1 MPSLNIPEFAY
12 LFGTSIDDFD
22 IQTQDFIEK
31 TDFRY
36 RHLGRKERDDIILKV
51 LNQIDSDHKDTN
63 KKDKERWEK
72 GWAENLKSFIDSGYD
87 VSALIPRYVK
97 PNQVVRLYRTYVDP
111 YNPNIEINFFTVL
124 RHWLFKKYMNDFET
138 IYEFGCGP
146 GYNLTFMAHLF
157 PDKKLYGL
165 DWTNSSIDIL
175 NILYNEVG
183 MNIHGMLFDLFEPD
197 YSVELEQN
205 CGVFTIGSLEQV
217 GKHHRKVIQYLIDKK
232 PQLCVHIEPLYELYD
247 GTNLIDNLAMRFH
260 KKRNYLSG
268 FLPYLQELKKENKID
283 IIKINRM
290 KFGSLF
296 HDGWSMVAWKPL

>member
-1 MPSLNIPEFAY
+1 MPSLNILEFAH

-36 RHLGRKERDDIILKV
+36 RHIGQKERDNTILNV
-51 LNQIDSDHKDTN
+51 LDQIDTDNKDTN
-63 KKDKERWEK
+63 KKDKDRWEN
-72 GWAENLKSFIDSGYD
+72 GWAENLKDFIDRGYD
-87 VSALIPRYVK
+87 ISALIPRYVK
-97 PNQVVRLYRTYVDP
+97 PNQVVRLYRDYVDP
-111 YNPNIEINFFTVL
+111 CDSNIELNFFTVL
-124 RHWLFKKYMNDFET
+124 RYWLFKKYMKEFDA

-146 GYNLTFMAHLF
+146 GYNLTFLAELF

-165 DWTNSSIDIL
+165 DWAESSIDIL
-175 NILYNEVG
+175 NILYNELG
-183 MNIHGMLFDLFEPD
+183 MNVFPMNFDLFEPD
-197 YSVELEQN
+197 YSVELEHN

-217 GKHHRKVIQYLIDKK
+217 GKHHRKFIQYLMDKK

-247 GTNLIDNLAMRFH
+247 ETNLIDNLAMRFH

-268 FLPYLQELKKENKID
+268 FLPYLQDLKKENKVD